1 MTERDYLREEN
12 QRLINKIDSI
22 VAMVLRLKL
31 DKDTIINSVRE
42 LKNRLCGK
50 LEVYSALTIQSI
62 WRALKVRRVF
72 NEVRRTTIRAVII
85 IQRNFRICSDR
96 MTHIKE

>member
-1 MTERDYLREEN
+1 MSELDQNLTSVTSEKQVMTERDCLREEN
-12 QRLINKIDSI
+12 QRLNNKIDSI

-50 LEVYSALTIQSI
+50 LEVYSALAI
-62 WRALKVRRVF
+62 
-72 NEVRRTTIRAVII
+72 
-85 IQRNFRICSDR
+85 
-96 MTHIKE
+96 